1 VRHQFSLAS
10 EASRL
15 LQAVMVIEDCER
27 HSTLA
32 LLTVAYTM

>member
-1 VRHQFSLAS
+1 MRHQFSLAS

-15 LQAVMVIEDCER
+15 VIEDCER